1 MNKKEAVDNLRNRTL
16 ERVTN
21 FFSADGEDAQQTK
34 TGTIMFPAVDE
45 FGAECFVTITV
56 QIPKGS
62 REGEAYDGY
71 AEAEN
76 YRMETKAKQEEKL
89 AKEKQKQKKIS
100 RDEQR
105 RVDAKAGQEAVRLM
119 IEKYEANTEP
129 KQVGSAGGVMVKKM
143 HACGKLGVE
152 I

>member
-1 MNKKEAVDNLRNRTL
+1 MNKKEAVDNLRSKTL
-16 ERVTN
+16 ERITN
-21 FFSADGEDAQQTK
+21 FFSAGGEDVQQTK

-45 FGAECFVTITV
+45 LGAECFVTITV

-62 REGEAYDGY
+62 RDGEAYDGY

-105 RVDAKAGQEAVRLM
+105 RADAKAGQEAVRLM
-119 IEKYEANTEP
+119 IERYEANTEP
-129 KQVGSAGGVMVKKM
+129 NLLSKRKSNVTKK
-143 HACGKLGVE
+143 
-152 I
+152 

>member
-1 MNKKEAVDNLRNRTL
+1 MNKKEAVDNLRKKTL

-62 REGEAYDGY
+62 RDGEAYDGY
-71 AEAEN
+71 AEAES
-76 YRMETKAKQEEKL
+76 YRIETKAKQEEKI
-89 AKEKQKQKKIS
+89 AKEIAKQKKIE
-100 RDEQR
+100 RD
-105 RVDAKAGQEAVRLM
+105 
-119 IEKYEANTEP
+119 
-129 KQVGSAGGVMVKKM
+129 KKM
-143 HACGKLGVE
+143 REEKKKKEENAE
-152 I
+152 

>member
-1 MNKKEAVDNLRNRTL
+1 MNKKEAVDNLRNKTL

-45 FGAECFVTITV
+45 LGAECFVTITV

-62 REGEAYDGY
+62 RDGEAYDGY

-105 RVDAKAGQEAVRLM
+105 RADAKAGQEAVRLM
-119 IEKYEANTEP
+119 IERYEANTEP
-129 KQVGSAGGVMVKKM
+129 NLLSKRKSNVTKK
-143 HACGKLGVE
+143 
-152 I
+152 

>member
-45 FGAECFVTITV
+45 LGAECFVTITV

-62 REGEAYDGY
+62 RDGEAYDGY

-76 YRMETKAKQEEKL
+76 YRMETKAKQEGKL
-89 AKEKQKQKKIS
+89 AKELAKQKKIE
-100 RDEQR
+100 RDKKLREE
-105 RVDAKAGQEAVRLM
+105 KAELKK
-119 IEKYEANTEP
+119 EKETE
-129 KQVGSAGGVMVKKM
+129 
-143 HACGKLGVE
+143 
-152 I
+152 

>member
-45 FGAECFVTITV
+45 LGAECFVTITV

-62 REGEAYDGY
+62 RDGEAYDGY

-76 YRMETKAKQEEKL
+76 YRMETKAKQEEKI
-89 AKEKQKQKKIS
+89 AKELAKQKKIE
-100 RDEQR
+100 RD
-105 RVDAKAGQEAVRLM
+105 
-119 IEKYEANTEP
+119 
-129 KQVGSAGGVMVKKM
+129 KKM
-143 HACGKLGVE
+143 REGKQKRIEGIKEMIKQYSAEYSASETKIL
-152 I
+152 